1 MRLPIPL
8 VAASLAAWL
17 IGGIYLQRQ
26 NCCGNASSNMVA
38 PIGMRDTVY
47 IRDTVKINQAAYATV
62 ATPIPTA
69 GTPTTSVSASSCAFA
84 PSIGRINNMTEDLRA
99 ELNKVTNYLKV
110 NPNRAVRIIGNY
122 CKTEN
127 NSSLFNNIGI
137 ARANSVKNEL
147 VRVGV
152 PACQISL
159 ESSLD
164 CVTANTCFDNGVS
177 FKYENATNTQLKL
190 ATSEANIRNKPMM
203 VCFDK
208 GSSKLQLEGEQRV
221 FFKDLAQCA
230 SCYPNAVVRI
240 TGYGNSIEEG
250 CCGSCLGKD
259 RADMVKAY
267 LKKLGLK
274 GDVILTKG
282 DDIANSGLDIK
293 TGCVTV
299 NIE

>member
-8 VAASLAAWL
+8 IASALAAWL

-26 NCCGNASSNMVA
+26 NHCGNAANMAA
-38 PIGMRDTVY
+38 PLSIHDTVY
-47 IRDTVKINQAAYATV
+47 VREPAAANTQTQYANV
-62 ATPIPTA
+62 ATP
-69 GTPTTSVSASSCAFA
+69 TPVTTTSNSVSASSDCAFA
-84 PSIGRINNMTEDLRA
+84 PSVGRINNMTENLRG
-99 ELNKVTNYLKV
+99 ELNKVANYLKV
-110 NPNRAVRIIGNY
+110 NPNKAVRIIGNY
-122 CKTEN
+122 CKTEK
-127 NSSLFNNIGI
+127 NSSLFSNIGI

-147 VRVGV
+147 VQVGV

-159 ESSLD
+159 EASLD
-164 CVTANTCFDNGVS
+164 CLNANACFENGVS
-177 FKYENATNTQLKL
+177 FKYENASATQLKL

-208 GSSKLQLEGEQRV
+208 GSAKLQLEGEQRA

-274 GDVILTKG
+274 GDFILTKG